1 MATPQ
6 NTNNTKV
13 GAGNDTA
20 KKTYTTQKY
29 GNDHGH
35 LSFGHIHKDGSVR
48 SDVLLQA
55 SDGRHHLSMDKD
67 GERKGFTTIVAP
79 RNFQVDC
86 GEDNEETQDSMMLHA
101 VKGNIDII
109 ATNGKI
115 RLQANDI
122 EIIAVGEGGSKGN
135 IQINATETV
144 KIDAKKILITASS
157 LYKLA
162 STGKAEIVANS
173 NMKIYSA
180 MIQGVTDAVANR
192 DSKVGGKDFQ
202 SRQLES

>member
-6 NTNNTKV
+6 NTSNTKV
-13 GAGNDTA
+13 GDGNSTA
-20 KKTYTTQKY
+20 KQTYTTVQY

-35 LSFGHIHKDGSVR
+35 LSFGHIHKDGAVR

-55 SDGRHHLSMDKD
+55 SDGRHHMSMDKD
-67 GERKGFTTIVAP
+67 GPRKGFTTIVAP

-86 GEDNEETQDSMMLHA
+86 GEDNEEAQDSMFLHA
-101 VKGNIDII
+101 VNGNIDIV

-115 RLQANDI
+115 RLQATDI
-122 EIIAVGEGGSKGN
+122 EIIAVGDGGSKGN
-135 IQINATETV
+135 IQINATEAV

-157 LYKLA
+157 IYKLA

-180 MIQGVTDAVANR
+180 MIQGVTDAVTNK
-192 DSKVGGKDFQ
+192 DSKLGGKNYQ
-202 SRQLES
+202 TKQLG

>member
-6 NTNNTKV
+6 NTGNTKV
-13 GAGNDTA
+13 GGGNETA
-20 KKTYTTQKY
+20 KQTYTTIRY

-55 SDGRHHLSMDKD
+55 SDGRHHMSMDKD
-67 GERKGFTTIVAP
+67 GPRKGFTTIVAP

-86 GEDNEETQDSMMLHA
+86 GEDNEEAQDSMMLHA
-101 VKGNIDII
+101 VNGNIDIV

-115 RLQANDI
+115 RLQATDI
-122 EIIAVGEGGSKGN
+122 EIIAVGDGGSKGN
-135 IQINATETV
+135 IQINATESV
-144 KIDAKKILITASS
+144 KVDCKKFLLTASS
-157 LYKLA
+157 IYKLA

-173 NMKIYSA
+173 NMKIYSS
-180 MIQGVTDAVANR
+180 MIQGVTDAVTNK
-192 DSKVGGKDFQ
+192 DSKLGGKIYQ
-202 SRQLES
+202 AKQLLG

>member
-6 NTNNTKV
+6 NTGNTKV
-13 GAGNDTA
+13 GDGNSTA
-20 KKTYTTQKY
+20 KQTYTTIRY

-55 SDGRHHLSMDKD
+55 SDGRHHMSMDKD
-67 GERKGFTTIVAP
+67 GQRKGFTTIVAP

-86 GEDNEETQDSMMLHA
+86 GEDNEEAQDSMFLHA
-101 VKGNIDII
+101 VNGNIDIV

-115 RLQANDI
+115 RLQATDI
-122 EIIAVGEGGSKGN
+122 EIIAVGDGGSKGN
-135 IQINATETV
+135 IQINATEAV
-144 KIDAKKILITASS
+144 KVDCKKFLLTASS
-157 LYKLA
+157 IYKLA

-180 MIQGVTDAVANR
+180 MIQGVTDAVTNK
-192 DSKVGGKDFQ
+192 DSKLGGKIYQ
-202 SRQLES
+202 TKQLG